1 MIQNTIAL
9 LGLKGRD
16 KITGY
21 AGVITSVCFD
31 LYGCVQVALNPPVDK
46 DGKVPDGRWF
56 DVSRVDVND
65 DRVMASPTFAGYAK
79 PADYDKGPAEKPAF
93 ASGPLR

>member
-21 AGVITSVCFD
+21 EGVITSACFD
-31 LYGCVQVALNPPVDK
+31 LYGCVQVALNPPMAK
-46 DGKVPDGRWF
+46 DGTVPDGRWF
-56 DVSRVDVND
+56 DVSRVDVSPE
-65 DRVMASPTFAGYAK
+65 RVMAAPSFAGYSR
-79 PADYDKGPAEKPAF
+79 PSDYDKGPAEKPEF
-93 ASGPLR
+93 PSGPLR